1 LFKNAIVQRGEI
13 SKLVLPGA
21 FSLGLRIMALSP
33 QDQKYYEEKLS
44 LRSFSYVFGVM
55 LIIGSISCPLLLYLQ
70 DYSAG
75 QAGKWTG
82 QIVFQMSLV
91 GFVLGAVSG
100 TLMYLTFRILLE
112 MGWLPSRN

>member
-1 LFKNAIVQRGEI
+1 
-13 SKLVLPGA
+13 
-21 FSLGLRIMALSP
+21 MALSP

-75 QAGKWTG
+75 LAGKWTG